1 MRNWNR
7 FATAG
12 VFLICLAAASMADE
26 VGSGDHAI
34 SGRNLQAILV
44 AMPEISRSGLDL
56 AQYTIN
62 VQVVDGHTEVQLSP
76 LHPQPTIP
84 NLRGTD
90 KSWLSTVELTPDGQH
105 IARVIYCCR

>member
-1 MRNWNR
+1 
-7 FATAG
+7 
-12 VFLICLAAASMADE
+12 MADE